1 MTLAVDRII
10 ADLSPGDVVPLDAVE
25 DDMKRLLLDEL
36 DRRGF
41 VIDSRNVLG
50 EISFCTVC
58 DGEGEVNGKCCRQC
72 DGFSLTCNYGRGEK
86 PYRGS

>member
-41 VIDSRNVLG
+41 VIDARGVLG

-58 DGEGEVNGKCCRQC
+58 DGEGEINGKCCRQC
-72 DGFSLTCNYGRGEK
+72 DGFALTCNYGRGDK
-86 PYRGS
+86 PYRG